1 MNAEEMFKELG
12 YKLTKNNES
21 KIEYTITSTFKAF
34 VDTVV
39 SFDICERLYYVS
51 SLGSATLISP
61 NIHKAITKQME
72 ELGWLDD

>member
-1 MNAEEMFKELG
+1 MNAEQMFKELG
-12 YKLTKNNES
+12 YELTKNNES
-21 KIEYTITSTFKAF
+21 KIEYTFKAF

-51 SLGSATLISP
+51 SLGSATVISP